1 MKVSYKRFFFILFL
15 IVVWNLLWFA
25 SPHSVGSRMCVDGV
39 CWECRQ
45 VLSLLPEN
53 EQVEFL
59 EEINTMEGGVK

>member
-25 SPHSVGSRMCVDGV
+25 SPHNVGSRMCVDGV

-45 VLSLLPEN
+45 VLNLLPEN